1 MQLLAQPPKLFK
13 KDTEMRNN
21 ASFGGEDL
29 KDEDADLDG
38 ICDSLRDEQ
47 ISDQMSDGACLP
59 ASTVDR
65 EIQAKPIAHIEQ
77 TKTLFAPVLQK

>member
-1 MQLLAQPPKLFK
+1 MQLVAQPPKLFK

-47 ISDQMSDGACLP
+47 ISD
-59 ASTVDR
+59 
-65 EIQAKPIAHIEQ
+65 
-77 TKTLFAPVLQK
+77 